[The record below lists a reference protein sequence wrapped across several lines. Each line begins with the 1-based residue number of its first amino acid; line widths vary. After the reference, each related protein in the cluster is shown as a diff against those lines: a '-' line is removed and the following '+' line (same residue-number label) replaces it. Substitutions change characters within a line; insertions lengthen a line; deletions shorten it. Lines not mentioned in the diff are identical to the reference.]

1 MGKVL
6 RLTAILAFA
15 AFALAVLGVGAL
27 RAQGPLPDAAA
38 SFREQEARMGAG
50 PGTVVLDRAARLDT
64 AVSLGAGH
72 GVRIEAPLRLGAGAT
87 IRLLGSNEVRCGAPL
102 TADKGLNLFVAEGV
116 TDVAVRDCD
125 VAVLAVPGG
134 ALLTATR
141 AERVTATGNQ
151 LVNIAVFTTAN
162 SGGPGSQTTDV
173 TLTSN
178 SSTFPKGGGPI
189 GIYLMYVLRATVAN
203 NRFRGTGHGIE
214 WWGGNA
220 DDGWRTAAGVTG
232 AGEMSITGNQC
243 WGAGG
248 ACVWGSMGVDITVS
262 GNVASECG
270 DVCFDTEGGVRNLF
284 TGNVARRCRN
294 GCYAAEFESED
305 ATFSGNFAY
314 ADAENPAIAL
324 VLIKHPNG
332 RPFRHV
338 RLSVTGNTLA
348 CGGAVCAAFY
358 SEGEEGLVFAGN
370 TLTNGRMQFAN
381 YTNTVAIRGN
391 TLRFT
396 APLGA
401 QTAIAGPTPS
411 GGQRTEIA
419 DNWISNEAGGVAETT
434 CISQGWS
441 DFNNVDE
448 MRLVRNTCL
457 GFTVGISTVTNG
469 GNPGAPRAVWFLEGN
484 QFSGTAAG
492 QQIVHRRLSGNE
504 EYVSGA
510 VEPNADSLRKWQQQR
525 ASPHSSR

>member
-1 MGKVL
+1 MGKL
-6 RLTAILAFA
+6 PLSAGLAA
-15 AFALAVLGVGAL
+15 LAGFALAASGVGTL
-27 RAQGPLPDAAA
+27 RAQVPLQVPLVAAAAPGAPADAAR
-38 SFREQEARMGAG
+38 SLREQEARLGAG
-50 PGTVVLDRAARLDT
+50 PGTVTLDRAARLDE
-64 AVSLGAGH
+64 AVTLGPGHGLVIAAPLSLGPRAT
-72 GVRIEAPLRLGAGAT
+72 VRLMGR
-87 IRLLGSNEVRCGAPL
+87 NEVHCRAPL
-102 TADKGLNLFVAEGV
+102 TVDKGLNLFVAEGV

-125 VAVLAVPGG
+125 VTVLGAPGG

-151 LVNIAVFTTAN
+151 MVNMAVFTTAN
-162 SGGPGSQTTDV
+162 SGGPSSQTTDV
-173 TLTSN
+173 TLTGN
-178 SSTFPKGGGPI
+178 SATFPKGGGPI

-220 DDGWRTAAGVTG
+220 DDGWRSAAEVTG

-262 GNVASECG
+262 GNTAVECG

-284 TGNVARRCRN
+284 TGNVARWCRN

-314 ADAENPAIAL
+314 ADAKNPALAL
-324 VLIKHPNG
+324 VLIKHPSG
-332 RPFRHV
+332 RPFQHV

-348 CGGAVCAAFY
+348 CGVVCAAFY
-358 SEGEEGLVFAGN
+358 TEGEDGLVFAGN

-401 QTAIAGPTPS
+401 QAAISGPTPS
-411 GGQRTEIA
+411 GGHRTEIA
-419 DNWISNEAGGVAETT
+419 DNWISNEAAGEAATT

-441 DFNNVDE
+441 DFNSADE
-448 MRLVRNTCL
+448 MRIVRNTCL
-457 GFTVGISTVTNG
+457 GFPVGILTVTQG

-484 QFSGTAAG
+484 QFSGTAEG
-492 QQIVHRRLSGNE
+492 QRLPHRRLTGNE
-504 EYVSGA
+504 DYVSVPA
-510 VEPNADSLRKWQQQR
+510 AATRP
-525 ASPHSSR
+525 